1 MTSNLL
7 WKSESSEFKAKKKEK
22 RKEQEE
28 EKLESFKYSR
38 STQKHHN
45 VFSLGCRIPYSFKFS
60 SLFFPLHILHVTAF
74 RIIYHA
80 LSLLLLRCPFQFHK
94 RLFTLPDEPSGSS
107 KVNLHG
113 PKS

>member
-45 VFSLGCRIPYSFKFS
+45 VFSLGCRIPYSFKFYS
-60 SLFFPLHILHVTAF
+60 PNFILQVTAF
-74 RIIYHA
+74 RIIYHP
-80 LSLLLLRCPFQFHK
+80 LSLLLLRFPFQFHK

-107 KVNLHG
+107 KVNLHA